1 MFRSLQDLGNFLKAR
16 FHMFLSEEDL
26 SKLFTELVGSTEKIA
41 KEIKSHAFDK
51 PTTVVFSPAR
61 LYRLIRPYLV
71 DPDLAKENPRTMK
84 VIFEELVPAIYFD
97 LALAR
102 IGYGRHEIIMSEAP
116 DVALVKLEPKERG
129 RFDAVPVEITHVGIY
144 SEIDEKNPENSI
156 AKQLIEGKFIKKY
169 PPQTILLV
177 GFRRN
182 IKWLQIEPLAKL
194 LCPKSPFH
202 GIWAFVAEDEMCRT
216 VRLIRICPPYQ
227 EVVITETDL
236 PQDFW

>member
-1 MFRSLQDLGNFLKAR
+1 MPLTLSSNYSGSSKVRSNCMFRSLQDLGNFLKAR

-129 RFDAVPVEITHVGIY
+129 RFDAVPVEITHVGTY
-144 SEIDEKNPENSI
+144 SEI
-156 AKQLIEGKFIKKY
+156 
-169 PPQTILLV
+169 
-177 GFRRN
+177 
-182 IKWLQIEPLAKL
+182 
-194 LCPKSPFH
+194 
-202 GIWAFVAEDEMCRT
+202 
-216 VRLIRICPPYQ
+216 
-227 EVVITETDL
+227 
-236 PQDFW
+236 